1 MPKVKVT
8 SPGTDRNK
16 GQRSLDLPLYLDR
29 IVPWFNTPTWYEG
42 GIWRK
47 IVEAQPVATICR
59 ETLISNITTL
69 DWKIEPKDSEKRDEF
84 KSDIDYYEDF
94 FDHTGEFDFVELIEW
109 IIKDYLDIP
118 FGGAIEI
125 GRQGDAP
132 NGKIMWIEPLDGA
145 TLWPTMNSDWPVAQT
160 LLQLAGKTVY
170 FPWYAINRIYM
181 SPRTE
186 ILMKGWGFT
195 PPQKIYLALE
205 LINRGDNY
213 YSSLLL
219 DTPEAGILDL
229 GDMSKSS
236 AEEWVQSW
244 RKMLKGIDPFKI
256 PVLYEHENQVK
267 FIPFQRS
274 PSELMF
280 DGAVSRY
287 ASIMAAGYGMTL
299 SDIGFQSPSNGGNT
313 LAGTI
318 RNERISR
325 RSGFGR
331 TRRKVKLFFDKM
343 LPESL
348 FFKWIDLD
356 DETSVAVGRA
366 RLATSTALGLLIDKG
381 SITPDEARMQMIADG
396 LINISIP
403 EKMPAAAKAEI
414 QANKPPNP
422 FQQGN
427 PTAERPAM
435 LGKPVAPSQ
444 GGYGEIKSE
453 IINHALE
460 NDTVFRNAYDALED
474 TFEGLNDD
482 EQKYAINIL
491 QTYLHKYAEINGL
504 LDEMQVIDDNSTIVD
519 EEKKYGE
526 AEAWQTAEDGA
537 ISIT

>member
-1 MPKVKVT
+1 MPKVKT
-8 SPGTDRNK
+8 TYPSTDRNK

-29 IVPWFNTPTWYEG
+29 IVPWFNTPAWYDG
-42 GIWRK
+42 RIWRR
-47 IVEAQPVATICR
+47 IVEMQPISTICR

-69 DWKIEPKDSEKRDEF
+69 DWKIEPKESEKRDEY
-84 KSDIDYYEDF
+84 KNEINYYEDF
-94 FDHTGEFDFVELIEW
+94 FDHVAEFDFVELLEW
-109 IIKDYLDIP
+109 VLKDYLDIP

-125 GRQGDAP
+125 GRQGDNP
-132 NGKIMWIEPLDGA
+132 QGKIMWIEPLDGA
-145 TLWPTMNSDWPVAQT
+145 TLWPTQNSEWPIAQT

-170 FPWYAINRIYM
+170 FPWYAINRLYM

-195 PPQKIYLALE
+195 PPQKVYLALE
-205 LINRGDNY
+205 MMTRGDNY
-213 YSSLLL
+213 YGSLLL

-274 PSELMF
+274 PTEIMYG
-280 DGAVSRY
+280 DAITRY
-287 ASIMAAGYGMTL
+287 SSIMTAGYGMTL
-299 SDIGFQSPSNGGNT
+299 ADIGFHSSSNGGNT

-318 RNERISR
+318 RSERLTR

-331 TRRKVKLFFDKM
+331 TRRKVKMFFDKM
-343 LPESL
+343 LPDYL
-348 FFKWIDLD
+348 YFKWIDLD
-356 DETSVAVGRA
+356 DETSVAIGRA
-366 RLATSTALGLLIDKG
+366 RLASATALSLLIDKQAL
-381 SITPDEARMQMIADG
+381 TADEVRQQMLADG

-403 EKMPAAAKAEI
+403 EKMPEEAKNQI
-414 QANKPPNP
+414 QANKPAP
-422 FQQGN
+422 FGN
-427 PTAERPAM
+427 PTAERPSM

-444 GGYGEIKSE
+444 GGYGEIKAE
-453 IINHALE
+453 IITHALE

-474 TFEGLNDD
+474 TFEGLNDE

-519 EEKKYGE
+519 EEQKYGE

-537 ISIT
+537 ISVT